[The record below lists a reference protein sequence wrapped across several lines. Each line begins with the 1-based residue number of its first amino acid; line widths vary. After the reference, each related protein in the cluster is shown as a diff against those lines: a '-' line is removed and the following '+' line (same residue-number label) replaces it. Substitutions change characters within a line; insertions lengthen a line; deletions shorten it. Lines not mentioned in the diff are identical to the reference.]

1 MNLTVILVLISA
13 VAVAAVVALLV
24 VIQRN
29 AAERQRIAKEYED
42 AEDDLRRRLM
52 ELTGEKA
59 ALESTL
65 KARDEYESR
74 LREEQEKA
82 LETQRQAQEKAMAAQ
97 REIQEKAMAEQK
109 EQHAKELEN
118 MKDAFKALSADNS
131 SEFKRQSAESIS
143 DLLKPI
149 QEKFAEFG
157 KAVQE
162 SRKEAVEQSA
172 QLKEHIH
179 NVMERSQAVGD
190 EARNLANALMGYSKV
205 QGDFG

>member
-29 AAERQRIAKEYED
+29 AAERQRIAKEHED

-59 ALESTL
+59 ALESTI

-82 LETQRQAQEKAMAAQ
+82 LETQRQA
-97 REIQEKAMAEQK
+97 
-109 EQHAKELEN
+109 
-118 MKDAFKALSADNS
+118 
-131 SEFKRQSAESIS
+131 
-143 DLLKPI
+143 
-149 QEKFAEFG
+149 
-157 KAVQE
+157 
-162 SRKEAVEQSA
+162 
-172 QLKEHIH
+172 
-179 NVMERSQAVGD
+179 
-190 EARNLANALMGYSKV
+190 
-205 QGDFG
+205 

>member
-1 MNLTVILVLISA
+1 MNLTVILVFISA

-82 LETQRQAQEKAMAAQ
+82 LETQRHLNFSLSCT
-97 REIQEKAMAEQK
+97 QK
-109 EQHAKELEN
+109 SQISEN
-118 MKDAFKALSADNS
+118 
-131 SEFKRQSAESIS
+131 
-143 DLLKPI
+143 KP
-149 QEKFAEFG
+149 QKYCTC
-157 KAVQE
+157 QY
-162 SRKEAVEQSA
+162 
-172 QLKEHIH
+172 L
-179 NVMERSQAVGD
+179 
-190 EARNLANALMGYSKV
+190 
-205 QGDFG
+205 